1 MTCQLHFGRVALQ
14 FPAYTIDARSDL
26 TMDEID
32 VMSRMLERGGTML
45 AETCER
51 CGTPMFRYQ
60 GKIGCPSCDF
70 RMMQD
75 RGGEAEKT
83 GKTGKTPE
91 EMGVDEAITGISL
104 RDVISDKIAEIATDM
119 QKETDLGRIS
129 DQMDCIERGIRILGL
144 LG

>member
-1 MTCQLHFGRVALQ
+1 
-14 FPAYTIDARSDL
+14 
-26 TMDEID
+26 MDEID

-51 CGTPMFRYQ
+51 CGAPMFRYQ

-75 RGGEAEKT
+75 EERGAEKT
-83 GKTGKTPE
+83 GKIGETQGE
-91 EMGVDEAITGISL
+91 AGVGEAITGISL
-104 RDVISDKIAEIATDM
+104 RDVISGKIAEIAADM
-119 QKETDLGRIS
+119 QKETDLGRIR
-129 DQMDCIERGIRILGL
+129 DQMDCIERGVRILGL

>member
-1 MTCQLHFGRVALQ
+1 
-14 FPAYTIDARSDL
+14 
-26 TMDEID
+26 MDEID

-51 CGTPMFRYQ
+51 CGAPMFRYQ

-75 RGGEAEKT
+75 EGGEAEKI
-83 GKTGKTPE
+83 GKPEKTPE
-91 EMGVDEAITGISL
+91 EIGVEEAITGISL
-104 RDVISDKIAEIATDM
+104 RDVISGKIAEIAADM
-119 QKETDLGRIS
+119 QKETDLGRIR
-129 DQMDCIERGIRILGL
+129 DQMDCIERGVRILGL